1 MANKDKP
8 KEIVFLPSDPFGAKK
23 TPGFA
28 EYLATL
34 PEKKE
39 PIAVIPGT
47 PGKFNPYSPKQ
58 DPALTQYLTTMGE
71 SKTPATPRAA
81 SIVPKQS
88 QSPQPTVQQT
98 PQAEE
103 GNWLSRIF
111 QSEKTE
117 PGEYSTARNLGM
129 GAVQFLGNFGNSISG
144 NAALN
149 PSLNQAFAQKRQE
162 YMDMDPNSRSSVL
175 YRGMAKTMG
184 LPIRGDETAFTLK
197 EQMPNVKEF
206 LMARQMGMRG
216 SGGGAPKPLSGE
228 QQKVVSNSSMAL
240 QAIAD
245 MRNALKKGT
254 NTFSLIGDN
263 DYTEARRRF
272 AEGFGRL
279 QSGGVIGAEE
289 IENYNAM
296 APKATDSAAQ
306 QQAKLD
312 RMEAELRSRIKLA
325 GIEPTETG
333 SDRSEA
339 SAKNQIKYVRD
350 KTTGKTLKVNAL
362 GEVIE

>member
-1 MANKDKP
+1 MADDILKKKVSLADLVKSASAEPDKN
-8 KEIVFLPSDPFGAKK
+8 IVASPVPPVVFIKKVTKPVPTKTEQKAK
-23 TPGFA
+23 
-28 EYLATL
+28 
-34 PEKKE
+34 
-39 PIAVIPGT
+39 
-47 PGKFNPYSPKQ
+47 
-58 DPALTQYLTTMGE
+58 
-71 SKTPATPRAA
+71 
-81 SIVPKQS
+81 SIVPVATT
-88 QSPQPTVQQT
+88 QSPVVAQPAQPQT
-98 PQAEE
+98 ASNEPS
-103 GNWLSRIF
+103 WLSRIF
-111 QSEKTE
+111 TADPVE
-117 PGEYSTARNLGM
+117 PGEYSTGRKVGE
-129 GAVQFLGNFGNSISG
+129 GVVQFLGNFGNSISG

-149 PSLNQAFAQKRQE
+149 PALNQAFAQKRQE

-197 EQMPNVKEF
+197 EQMPNVRDF

>member
-175 YRGMAKTMG
+175 YRGMAQRMG

-197 EQMPNVKEF
+197 EQMPNVREF
-206 LMARQMGMRG
+206 LMARQMEGRGG
-216 SGGGAPKPLSGE
+216 SGVPQVK
-228 QQKVVSNSSMAL
+228 N
-240 QAIAD
+240 
-245 MRNALKKGT
+245 
-254 NTFSLIGDN
+254 
-263 DYTEARRRF
+263 
-272 AEGFGRL
+272 
-279 QSGGVIGAEE
+279 
-289 IENYNAM
+289 
-296 APKATDSAAQ
+296 Q
-306 QQAKLD
+306 QQALKDINDHLTALQDLSAMGTNIKKLNRSAVGNLLPD
-312 RMEAELRSRIKLA
+312 VSPDTIANAAEIQKQVQSGVKAIAGPGSIQESEREAFMPLLPNANE
-325 GIEPTETG
+325 
-333 SDRSEA
+333 RSEVA
-339 SAKNQIKYVRD
+339 IAKQQKSMQTAIDKGKAYIKNQLNLGTINEETARYLMGEYAKYDAQLNR
-350 KTTGKTLKVNAL
+350 GKK
-362 GEVIE
+362 